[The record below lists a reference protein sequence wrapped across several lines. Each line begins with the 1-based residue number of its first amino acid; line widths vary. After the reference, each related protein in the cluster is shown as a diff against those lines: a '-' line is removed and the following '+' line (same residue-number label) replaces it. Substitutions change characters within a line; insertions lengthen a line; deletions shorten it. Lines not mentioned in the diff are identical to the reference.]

1 MKHFDHIVFDVDGT
15 LADTE
20 ESVLSSLV
28 QIVQEETSKTLPRHD
43 LDFALGIP
51 GKDALEKLGIYSQAT
66 LDRWCQVAAS
76 FKSTIS
82 VFPGLLKSSQHS
94 PTTAAI
100 LASSPHV
107 RATNTQKKLHPL
119 ASISI
124 LSTSSLSK
132 TQPYINP
139 HPLPCS
145 NISGVRARIRQRR
158 LRWRHRLRRTM
169 RNFGRGQFCQSG
181 MGITPRHPKRHLQPQ
196 NPQRPASLINQ
207 VTHALHPFRPNAT
220 RATTSS
226 RSTWEGRGLSSPIF
240 PQGAKSNVFFFRH

>member
-28 QIVQEETSKTLPRHD
+28 QIVQEETGKTLPRHE
-43 LDFALGIP
+43 LEFALGIP

-82 VFPGLLKSSQHS
+82 VFPGLLEVIATLADSGCKLGIVSS
-94 PTTAAI
+94 
-100 LASSPHV
+100 
-107 RATNTQKKLHPL
+107 RARDEYAEEIAPL

-132 TQPYINP
+132 TQPNINP

-145 NISGVRARIRQRR
+145 NISGVRARILATSSTLATPSTTNNAQLRQGSV
-158 LRWRHRLRRTM
+158 LPERHGDRTKTS
-169 RNFGRGQFCQSG
+169 Q
-181 MGITPRHPKRHLQPQ
+181 TPP
-196 NPQRPASLINQ
+196 
-207 VTHALHPFRPNAT
+207 
-220 RATTSS
+220 TTSKPP
-226 RSTWEGRGLSSPIF
+226 TTY
-240 PQGAKSNVFFFRH
+240 

>member
-28 QIVQEETSKTLPRHD
+28 QIVQEETSKTLPRHE

-82 VFPGLLKSSQHS
+82 VFPGLLESSQHS
-94 PTTAAI
+94 PIAAAN

-119 ASISI
+119 VLISI

-132 TQPYINP
+132 TQSNINP
-139 HPLPCS
+139 HPHPCS
-145 NISGVRARIRQRR
+145 NISGVRARILATSSTLATPSTTNNAQLRQGSV
-158 LRWRHRLRRTM
+158 LPERHGDHTKTS
-169 RNFGRGQFCQSG
+169 Q
-181 MGITPRHPKRHLQPQ
+181 TPP
-196 NPQRPASLINQ
+196 
-207 VTHALHPFRPNAT
+207 
-220 RATTSS
+220 TTSKPP
-226 RSTWEGRGLSSPIF
+226 TTC
-240 PQGAKSNVFFFRH
+240 